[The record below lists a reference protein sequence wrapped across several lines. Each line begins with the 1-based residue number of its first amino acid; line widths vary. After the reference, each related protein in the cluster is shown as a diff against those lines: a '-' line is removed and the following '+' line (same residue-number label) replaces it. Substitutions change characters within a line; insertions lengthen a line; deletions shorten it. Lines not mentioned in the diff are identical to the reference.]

1 MSPLSLL
8 RTRGRAV
15 RNLSFFIVLSV
26 MFAAAA
32 SWHIPKS
39 SASQRGGETISQPPV
54 DQGTIARSYGELP
67 LSFERNDGQSDH
79 NVKFL
84 SRAPGFDLF
93 LTSSGAVLN
102 LRHSSPRDAKQL
114 ASEGGQAQSISQL
127 YLEMIGAPTA
137 E

>member
-1 MSPLSLL
+1 MSPLSPLH
-8 RTRGRAV
+8 TRGRAV

-32 SWHIPKS
+32 SWHIPES

-84 SRAPGFDLF
+84 SRAPGFDIF
-93 LTSSGAVLN
+93 LTSSGAVLTAMRN
-102 LRHSSPRDAKQL
+102 SSRLKA
-114 ASEGGQAQSISQL
+114 ARRNQSHNS
-127 YLEMIGAPTA
+127 TWK
-137 E
+137 